1 MTIWELI
8 KAKRE
13 RLRQEKLTALQM
25 ANPLDRNLPFGLH
38 IDGKIDITTLLPEGM
53 DPLFTQGAHIVEG
66 FSEVTIMGQQCFRVL
81 IFPEDGGSGSYLL
94 ICQMEQE
101 TFVRWFVN
109 IDEVF
114 PSSNE
119 DWDFWLSDQ
128 DGSIG
133 IQQFQSKDGVLFER
147 LWGAPEE
154 SIIEPVCFD
163 ERLVL
168 NRFDDSE
175 TKLVEHRS
183 MLYGRAVADDV
194 WPCDEY
200 VLLSACSECDGSY
213 ISIDVGVDLD
223 FITNIKVIY

>member
-1 MTIWELI
+1 MTIWEII

-38 IDGKIDITTLLPEGM
+38 LDGKIEISSLLPDVM
-53 DPLFTQGAHIVEG
+53 NPLFTQGAHLVEG
-66 FSEVTIMGQQCFRVL
+66 FSEVTIMGQECFRVL
-81 IFPEDGGSGSYLL
+81 ILPEVGGTGSYLL
-94 ICQMEQE
+94 ICQMDQE
-101 TFVRWFVN
+101 TLVRWFVN

-119 DWDFWLSDQ
+119 EWDFWLSDE

-133 IQQFQSKDGVLFER
+133 IQQFQSKEGVLFDR
-147 LWGAPEE
+147 LWGAPED
-154 SIIEPVCFD
+154 SIVEPVCFD

-175 TKLVEHRS
+175 TKMIEHRS
-183 MLYGRAVADDV
+183 MLYGRAVEDDIC
-194 WPCDEY
+194 PCNQY
-200 VLLSACSECDGSY
+200 MLLSACTERGGSY
-213 ISIDVGVDLD
+213 VSIDVGVDLD
-223 FITNIKVIY
+223 LNTNIKVIY

>member
-13 RLRQEKLTALQM
+13 KSRQEKLTALQM

-38 IDGKIDITTLLPEGM
+38 LDGKIEITTLLPEVM
-53 DPLFTQGAHIVEG
+53 DPLFTQGAHLVAG

-81 IFPEDGGSGSYLL
+81 ILPEHGDTGSYLL
-94 ICQMEQE
+94 ICPMDQE
-101 TFVRWFVN
+101 TLVRWFVN

-119 DWDFWLSDQ
+119 EWDFWLSDQ

-133 IQQFQSKDGVLFER
+133 IQQFQSKDGELFDR

-154 SIIEPVCFD
+154 SLVEPVCFD

-168 NRFDDSE
+168 SRFDDSE
-175 TKLVEHRS
+175 TKLIEHRS

-194 WPCDEY
+194 WPCDQY
-200 VLLSACSECDGSY
+200 VLLSACTEPDGSY
-213 ISIDVGVDLD
+213 VSIDVGVDLD
-223 FITNIKVIY
+223 FHTNIKVIY